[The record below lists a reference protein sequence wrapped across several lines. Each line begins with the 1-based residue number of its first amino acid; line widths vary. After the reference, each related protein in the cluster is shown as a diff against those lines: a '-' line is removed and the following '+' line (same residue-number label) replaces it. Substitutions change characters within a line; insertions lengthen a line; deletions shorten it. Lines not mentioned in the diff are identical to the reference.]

1 MNALM
6 LSNIIEGDP
15 SIDTRGALGIHRY
28 ILRVE
33 PK

>member
-15 SIDTRGALGIHRY
+15 SIDTQGALGIHRY
-28 ILRVE
+28 FF
-33 PK
+33 